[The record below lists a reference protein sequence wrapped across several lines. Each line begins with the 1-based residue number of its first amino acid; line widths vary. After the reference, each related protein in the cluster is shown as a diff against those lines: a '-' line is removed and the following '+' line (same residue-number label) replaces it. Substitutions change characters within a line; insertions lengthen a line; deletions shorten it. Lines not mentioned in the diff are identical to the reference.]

1 MRISDWSSDVCS
13 SDLPIEWIAK
23 QHARNELLKRE
34 TTLAPPS
41 GHTGFDLVF
50 RTPPSGIKR
59 LTICPHM
66 LTAQKGVESRKRGH
80 GVALST
86 CINAACD
93 RQLHSDLVC
102 PLMRLRHLAFPRLV
116 AVCDVSLGLFEY
128 NCFFP
133 STT

>member
-1 MRISDWSSDVCS
+1 MSAPDFDDLAENGLATGVALQHRI
-13 SDLPIEWIAK
+13 PIEWIAK

-50 RTPPSGIKR
+50 RKPPSGIKR
-59 LTICPHM
+59 LTICHHM

-80 GVALST
+80 GVDLST

-93 RQLHSDLVC
+93 RQLHFDMVR
-102 PLMRLRHLAFPRLV
+102 PFLRRRQ
-116 AVCDVSLGLFEY
+116 G
-128 NCFFP
+128 
-133 STT
+133 